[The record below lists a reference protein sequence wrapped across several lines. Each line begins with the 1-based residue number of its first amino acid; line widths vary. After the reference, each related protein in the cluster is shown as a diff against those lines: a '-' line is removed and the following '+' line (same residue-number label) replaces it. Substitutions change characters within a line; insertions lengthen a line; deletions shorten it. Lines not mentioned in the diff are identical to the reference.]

1 MCEFCHQHGEGKRW
15 YLQAKNYSEDLLSD
29 LKRRQYIFNFMK
41 YPEHS
46 ANGVE
51 NLGRIKSLPRFV
63 QSIVNPYITNRQKR
77 SHYGQVVPLEE
88 CEKIF
93 DSLGSI
99 VRIACYCR
107 HSTVGNEQRYCYC
120 LSMAPNGGMMAKLIR
135 EVDASYLTGP
145 DTAGLEIL
153 NKEQAIASLR
163 AHEKEGLCHTVWT
176 FITPFIGAIC
186 NCDRTDCLAMR
197 ATIGYGFPIMFRS
210 EYLAEI
216 NPLSCNG
223 CRQCMQYCQFGA
235 ISYSAAEKKSRV
247 DPRRCYGCGICRSG
261 CENKAIVL
269 LDRKSSPIASALW

>member
-29 LKRRQYIFNFMK
+29 IKRRQYIFDFIK
-41 YPEHS
+41 YPERS
-46 ANGVE
+46 ANGIE
-51 NLGRIKSLPRFV
+51 NLGKIKSMPGFV
-63 QSIVNPYITNRQKR
+63 QSVVNPYITNRQKR
-77 SHYGQVVPLEE
+77 SHFGQVVPIEE

-107 HSTVGNEQRYCYC
+107 HSTVGSEQRYCYL
-120 LSMAPNGGMMAKLIR
+120 LSMAPNGGMLAEIIR
-135 EVDASYLTGP
+135 EVDVSYITGP

-153 NKEQAIASLR
+153 SKEQAVTSLR

-197 ATIGYGFPIMFRS
+197 ATVGYGFPIMFRS
-210 EYLAEI
+210 EYVAEV
-216 NPLSCNG
+216 NPVLCNG
-223 CRQCMQYCQFGA
+223 CRKCMQYCQFGA
-235 ISYSAAEKKSRV
+235 ISYSAAEERSRV
-247 DPRRCYGCGICRSG
+247 DLRRCYGCGICRAG
-261 CENKAIVL
+261 CENKAITL
-269 LDRKSSPIASALW
+269 LDRKSSPITASLW

>member
-29 LKRRQYIFNFMK
+29 LKRREYILNFIK

-46 ANGVE
+46 ANGIE
-51 NLGRIKSLPRFV
+51 NLGKLKSMPGFV
-63 QSIVNPYITNRQKR
+63 QSVVNPYITNRQKK
-77 SHYGQVVPLEE
+77 SHYGQVVPIEE

-107 HSTVGNEQRYCYC
+107 HSTLGSEQRYCYC
-120 LSMAPNGGMMAKLIR
+120 LSMAPNGGMFAELIR
-135 EVDASYLTGP
+135 EADVSYLTGP
-145 DTAGLEIL
+145 DTAGLEVL

-163 AHEKEGLCHTVWT
+163 DHEKEGLCHTVWT

-197 ATIGYGFPIMFRS
+197 ATVGYGFPIMFHS
-210 EYLAEI
+210 EYVAEV
-216 NPLSCNG
+216 NSSLCNG
-223 CRQCMQYCQFGA
+223 CRLCMKYCQFGA
-235 ISYSAAEKKSRV
+235 MSYSAAEEITRV
-247 DPRRCYGCGICRSG
+247 DPRRCYGCGICRAG
-261 CENKAIVL
+261 CENEAIML
-269 LDRKSSPIASALW
+269 KNRKSSPIPSSFW